1 MKLSENMPMPM
12 MVAELNP
19 GKYDFEYKFIYMGE
33 PDFDSVIVDITL
45 EEIEMW
51 GDTSIKNYLNSYI
64 PQGKVASIR
73 DIKRVG

>member
-1 MKLSENMPMPM
+1 
-12 MVAELNP
+12 
-19 GKYDFEYKFIYMGE
+19 MGE

-51 GDTSIKNYLNSYI
+51 GETSIQNYLNSYI